1 MRLLSSPVPGETLGA
16 EGATIEARRIIAT
29 AQAEADKIT
38 SEAEQRASEV
48 YETER
53 NRSVQRLTE
62 VRDEFEL
69 LSSRLRALKEATDD
83 MMTNAL
89 RDHDAIRRVF
99 DE

>member
-1 MRLLSSPVPGETLGA
+1 MRLLSSPAPGETLGTKDA
-16 EGATIEARRIIAT
+16 RNEARRIVAV
-29 AQAEADKIT
+29 AEAEADRIV
-38 SEAEQRASEV
+38 SEAEQRASQV
-48 YETER
+48 YEAER
-53 NRSVQRLTE
+53 NRSVRRLTE

-89 RDHDAIRRVF
+89 RDHDAIRRLF